1 MAGGRKQITKLTG
14 VTAAAVTSVSLL
26 TLPTPAV
33 AGAAEPSVV
42 PNPAT
47 VFMAS
52 MLPWTMKDELKGAL
66 CQTGNRCVALSYPAL
81 WYPAGV
87 PILDRRIDSTP
98 GQKIV
103 VGYSQGA
110 QLVTEWLRKH
120 ANDPDAPSA
129 DDLAFV
135 LLANGN
141 RAYGGANAK
150 IGVALPQT
158 QYRVVDIVRQYDG
171 AGDMPDNMWNL
182 LALANALAGFFV
194 LHADYERV
202 DVTSPA
208 NIVWTEG
215 KTTYVFVPTRDLP
228 LLAPL
233 RWIGLRKL
241 ADALNSRLKPIVE
254 KAYRRDYPVTGPPN
268 IEAVAAPAAT
278 AARLVSTADTQIV
291 FADGPDSAAA
301 THQTTQLE
309 PAEDATPSPM
319 PREQD
324 DDSGAAE
331 DTTDPLTDSA
341 GTGATS
347 GLQPPE
353 DPDPED
359 EDGLQQDD
367 VALSSDDETDQTSPG
382 GETGGVDTSDN
393 ASGASGEAPGPS
405 NSPAA
410 ANTPGPDSADG

>member
-14 VTAAAVTSVSLL
+14 VTAAAVTSISLL
-26 TLPTPAV
+26 ILPTPAV
-33 AGAAEPSVV
+33 AGAAESSVV

-52 MLPWTMKDELKGAL
+52 MLPWTMNDELKGAL

-129 DDLAFV
+129 ENLAFV

-158 QYRVVDIVRQYDG
+158 QYRVFDIVRQYDG

-202 DVTSPA
+202 DATSPA
-208 NIVWTEG
+208 NIVWTKG
-215 KTTYVFVPTRDLP
+215 NTTYVLVPTRDLP

-241 ADALNSRLKPIVE
+241 ADALNNRLKPIVE
-254 KAYRRDYPVTGPPN
+254 KAYRRDYPVAGPPD
-268 IEAVAAPAAT
+268 IEAAAAPAAS
-278 AARLVSTADTQIV
+278 AARLASPADTQMLV
-291 FADGPDSAAA
+291 ADGPDSTAA
-301 THQTTQLE
+301 THEATQPT
-309 PAEDATPSPM
+309 PAGDANPSPM
-319 PREQD
+319 PQAQA
-324 DDSGAAE
+324 DDSGAAQ
-331 DTTDPLTDSA
+331 DTTDPLTDPKT
-341 GTGATS
+341 TGATS
-347 GLQPPE
+347 GLQPA
-353 DPDPED
+353 DDSDPED
-359 EDGLQQDD
+359 ADDLQQAD
-367 VALSSDDETDQTSPG
+367 VAPSSDDGTDETDQSSPG
-382 GETGGVDTSDN
+382 GETEGIDTSDN
-393 ASGASGEAPGPS
+393 PSGAAPGHS
-405 NSPAA
+405 NDPAGA
-410 ANTPGPDSADG
+410 DTPGPGSVEG